1 MNNFVDVEFYRPI
14 SVGKVS
20 DNIGNDQLRPNSA
33 EYDRIILEYLQ
44 ENRRITRKEAKV
56 ILELGETKIKE
67 LFNELID
74 RGLIQRVGAGR
85 GTYYVLEMK

>member
-1 MNNFVDVEFYRPI
+1 
-14 SVGKVS
+14 
-20 DNIGNDQLRPNSA
+20 LRPNNA
-33 EYDRIILEYLQ
+33 EYDRIVLKHLQ
-44 ENRRITRKEAKV
+44 ESGRISRKEATG

-85 GTYYVLEMK
+85 GTYYILMEKL